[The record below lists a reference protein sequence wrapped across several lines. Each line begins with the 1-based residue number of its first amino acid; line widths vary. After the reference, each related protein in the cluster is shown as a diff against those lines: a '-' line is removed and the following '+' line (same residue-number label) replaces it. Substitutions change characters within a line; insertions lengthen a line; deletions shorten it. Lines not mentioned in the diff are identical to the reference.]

1 MFPPFNQLNNK
12 QQDKVREDI
21 MTTLYSG
28 PDHDSA
34 PIQVLYYF
42 DPDESGSDYSDAVYG
57 VKDLEYVIEYILYVI
72 SNYGVAT
79 AINSYPTGEDYFI

>member
-42 DPDESGSDYSDAVYG
+42 NPDESGCDYSYAAYG
-57 VKDLEYVIEYILYVI
+57 VKDLKYVIEYILYI
-72 SNYGVAT
+72 INNPGVVS
-79 AINSYPTGEDYFI
+79 AITSYPTDEDYFI